1 MSVAAKSPKVATTTT
16 KTAIASPKSEKAPA
30 SAKRAA
36 SETTDV
42 KPKKAASAYFIW
54 MGECGRQEIITKQF
68 NGDKSKVT
76 LIMKACGAAWSAM
89 SEADKKPWNEKAEK
103 DKLRHAKE
111 MESYVPSESS
121 GPVKKKGKKGKKEK
135 DPNKPKRN
143 LSGYFFFINE
153 ARPEIV
159 RVDLKG
165 DKSKVAAVSKIA
177 GEKWKAMDA
186 KAKEKYEQLA
196 AKDKER
202 YAKEMAEYKA
212 KNGGDDD
219 DDDDE
224 EDEE

>member
-1 MSVAAKSPKVATTTT
+1 MSIAAKSPKVATTTT
-16 KTAIASPKSEKAPA
+16 KTAIGSPKSEKAAPA
-30 SAKRAA
+30 SAKRAS
-36 SETTDV
+36 SEMTDT
-42 KPKKAASAYFIW
+42 KPKRAATAYFIW

-68 NGDKSKVT
+68 NGNKSDVT
-76 LIMKACGAAWSAM
+76 KIMKACGAAWSAM
-89 SEADKKPWNEKAEK
+89 SDADKKPWNEKAEK

-111 MESYVPSESS
+111 MESYVPSETS

-135 DPNKPKRN
+135 DPNKPKRGMSAYM
-143 LSGYFFFINE
+143 LWLNE
-153 ARPEIV
+153 TRAEIV

-165 DKSKVAAVSKIA
+165 DGSKVTQVMKIA

-202 YAKEMAEYKA
+202 YAKEMAEYK
-212 KNGGDDD
+212 KSGGDDD
-219 DDDDE
+219 D

>member
-1 MSVAAKSPKVATTTT
+1 MSAKSPKPTTT
-16 KTAIASPKSEKAPA
+16 KTAIASPKSAKAAPA
-30 SAKRAA
+30 SPSKRAL
-36 SETTDV
+36 SETTDI
-42 KPKKAASAYFIW
+42 KPKKAATAYFIW
-54 MGECGRQEIITKQF
+54 LGEVGRREVINKQF
-68 NGDKSKVT
+68 NGSGSKVAE
-76 LIMKACGAAWSAM
+76 ISKAAGAVWREM
-89 SEADKKPWNEKAEK
+89 SEAEKKPWNEKAEK
-103 DKLRHAKE
+103 DKLRHAQE
-111 MESYVPSESS
+111 MESYVPSETS
-121 GPVKKKGKKGKKEK
+121 GPSKKKGKKGKKEK

-224 EDEE
+224 ADEE